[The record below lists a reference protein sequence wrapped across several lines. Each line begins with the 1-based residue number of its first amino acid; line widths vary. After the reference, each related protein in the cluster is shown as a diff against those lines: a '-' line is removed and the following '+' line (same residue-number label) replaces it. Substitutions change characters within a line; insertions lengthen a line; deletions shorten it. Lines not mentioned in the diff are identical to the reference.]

1 MKRLTDEKEA
11 NRRRTIYEKG
21 LAKGYPIDV
30 GEERYLRLAAY
41 EDTGLEPTQIADIQV
56 VKMAEQADEQ
66 LLALIETKYGTPV
79 GVLMGVIEALRD
91 SRIIVLPCKV
101 GDTVYAIRPGCEV
114 CPFAT
119 EYCDDK
125 ETEFCGKNVVRG
137 IPFKIRMLENMYKTV
152 FLSREE
158 AEAVLYVETV
168 RKRNASNEEDADHDD

>member
-1 MKRLTDEKEA
+1 
-11 NRRRTIYEKG
+11 
-21 LAKGYPIDV
+21 
-30 GEERYLRLAAY
+30 
-41 EDTGLEPTQIADIQV
+41 
-56 VKMAEQADEQ
+56 
-66 LLALIETKYGTPV
+66 
-79 GVLMGVIEALRD
+79 VLMGVIEALRD